1 MSAPVISIGTP
12 YSTMYSTIKLCN
24 ACDVCG
30 GLGCLDSHGLCDRVN
45 PEQTEGCFREPMH
58 EGLHTF
64 ELNRAI
70 TVRSDGGS

>member
-1 MSAPVISIGTP
+1 MSAPVIGIGTP
-12 YSTMYSTIKLCN
+12 YSTIKLCN

-30 GLGCLDSHGLCDRVN
+30 GLGCLDSHGLCDTVN

-58 EGLHTF
+58 DGLHTF

-70 TVRSDGGS
+70 TNQSDGSES